1 MGKLW
6 TEPWCG
12 VQSPSSFF
20 LMMILW
26 IVLMDCKGHRLEIRV
41 GTRVAAAADNTV
53 LREQRPDQNIQ
64 MRVASVEEESGV
76 WL

>member
-1 MGKLW
+1 
-6 TEPWCG
+6 
-12 VQSPSSFF
+12 
-20 LMMILW
+20 
-26 IVLMDCKGHRLEIRV
+26 MDCKGHRLEITV

-76 WL
+76 WLWAQMPSLPPDVLWVLITR